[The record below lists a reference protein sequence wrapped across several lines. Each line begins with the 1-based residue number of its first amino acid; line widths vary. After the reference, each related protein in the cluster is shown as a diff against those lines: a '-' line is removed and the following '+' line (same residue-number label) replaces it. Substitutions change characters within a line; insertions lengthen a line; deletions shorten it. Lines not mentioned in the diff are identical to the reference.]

1 MGSSDPGKKVSCP
14 KFGAD
19 AASRCFMLEKI
30 FGLKAAQTTV
40 KSELIAG
47 VTTFA
52 AMAYILAVN
61 PAILSNAGMPVP
73 ALITVTAV
81 AAALGCF
88 LMAAF
93 TNYPI
98 AQAPGMGTNSYFAFV
113 ICIGSG
119 LPWQTALALTFWN
132 GIIFLIL
139 SVTGL
144 RSKLAE
150 SLPNGVK
157 IGIQCGIGFFIAFIG
172 LKSVGIVIAHEATLV
187 SIGNLKAPASLMVV
201 GGLALMT
208 FLTIKKFNGA
218 LLITILGLT
227 LIGLI
232 IPSEGAMVTS
242 IPEGIVSLPSGI
254 SETFLKLDILYP
266 ITHFPEIA
274 DVLITLLLL
283 DLFDSIGTL
292 VGLSRR
298 GGLVKMDGTMPK
310 LGKALTADAVA
321 TVSGSLLG
329 TSTTTSYIESAA
341 GIESGGRTGLTSV
354 VTGLCFL
361 LALIFTPIIL
371 VVPAAATAPALVM
384 VGAFMAQGLRE
395 LKFDDLSEIVPA
407 FITML
412 MIPLTFS
419 ITEGIGLGLTLYS
432 LILVLSGRAKEAPVL
447 SYIITAVF
455 IIYYA
460 LL

>member
-1 MGSSDPGKKVSCP
+1 MGFSDPGKKVSCP

-19 AASRCFMLEKI
+19 AATGCFMLEKI

-187 SIGNLKAPASLMVV
+187 SIGDLKAPASLMVV

-208 FLTIKKFNGA
+208 FLTIKKINGA

-298 GGLVKMDGTMPK
+298 AGLVKMDGTMPK
-310 LGKALTADAVA
+310 MGKALTADAVA

-361 LALIFTPIIL
+361 VALIFTPIIL

-384 VGAFMAQGLRE
+384 VGAFMAQGLRD

-447 SYIITAVF
+447 SYIISAVF

>member
-1 MGSSDPGKKVSCP
+1 
-14 KFGAD
+14 
-19 AASRCFMLEKI
+19 MLEKL
-30 FGLKAAQTTV
+30 FGLKAAKTTV
-40 KSELIAG
+40 RTEFLAG
-47 VTTFA
+47 ITTFA

-73 ALITVTAV
+73 ALITVTAI

-88 LMAAF
+88 LMAVM

-187 SIGNLKAPASLMVV
+187 SIGDLKAPASLMVM
-201 GGLALMT
+201 GGLAFMT
-208 FLTIKKFNGA
+208 FLTIRKVSGA

-232 IPSEGAMVTS
+232 IPSQGAMVTS
-242 IPEGIVSLPSGI
+242 VPDGIVSLPSSI

-266 ITHFPEIA
+266 IKHFPEIA

-298 GGLVKMDGTMPK
+298 ANLVRKDGSMPK
-310 LGKALTADAVA
+310 MGKALTADAVA
-321 TVSGSLLG
+321 TVAGSLFG

-361 LALIFTPIIL
+361 VALIFTPIIL
-371 VVPAAATAPALVM
+371 IVPAAATAPALVM
-384 VGAFMAQGLRE
+384 VGAFMAQGLKE
-395 LKFDDLSEIVPA
+395 LKFDDLSEVVPA

-432 LILVLSGRAKEAPVL
+432 LILLLSGRAKEAPVL
-447 SYIITAVF
+447 SYAISIVF
-455 IIYYA
+455 VIYYA
-460 LL
+460 FL

>member
-1 MGSSDPGKKVSCP
+1 
-14 KFGAD
+14 
-19 AASRCFMLEKI
+19 MLEKI

-52 AMAYILAVN
+52 AMSYILAVN

-73 ALITVTAV
+73 ALITVTAI

-88 LMAAF
+88 LMAAL

-172 LKSVGIVIAHEATLV
+172 LKSVGIVIDHEATLV
-187 SIGNLKAPASLMVV
+187 SIGDLKAPASLMVV

-208 FLTIKKFNGA
+208 FLTIKKVSGA

-232 IPSEGAMVTS
+232 IPSEGSMVTS
-242 IPEGIVSLPSGI
+242 IPDGIVSLPSGI
-254 SETFLKLDILYP
+254 SETFLKLEILYP

-298 GGLVKMDGTMPK
+298 AGLVKKDGTMPK
-310 LGKALTADAVA
+310 MGKALTADAVA
-321 TVSGSLLG
+321 TISGSLLG

-361 LALIFTPIIL
+361 VALIFTPIIL

-384 VGAFMAQGLRE
+384 VGAFMAQGLKE
-395 LKFDDLSEIVPA
+395 LRFDDLSEIVPA

-432 LILVLSGRAKEAPVL
+432 LILALSGRAKEAPIL
-447 SYIITAVF
+447 SYIISAVF
-455 IIYYA
+455 IVYYA

>member
-1 MGSSDPGKKVSCP
+1 
-14 KFGAD
+14 
-19 AASRCFMLEKI
+19 MLEKI

-187 SIGNLKAPASLMVV
+187 SIGDLKAPASLMVV

-298 GGLVKMDGTMPK
+298 AGLVKMDGTMPK
-310 LGKALTADAVA
+310 MGKALTADAVA

-361 LALIFTPIIL
+361 VALIFTPIIL

-384 VGAFMAQGLRE
+384 VGAFMAQGLRD

-447 SYIITAVF
+447 SYIISAVF

>member
-1 MGSSDPGKKVSCP
+1 
-14 KFGAD
+14 
-19 AASRCFMLEKI
+19 MLEKI

-73 ALITVTAV
+73 ALITVTAI

-88 LMAAF
+88 LMAAL

-172 LKSVGIVIAHEATLV
+172 LKSVGIVIDHEATLV
-187 SIGNLKAPASLMVV
+187 SIGDLKAPASLMVV

-208 FLTIKKFNGA
+208 FLTIKKVSGA

-242 IPEGIVSLPSGI
+242 IPDGIVSLPSGI

-298 GGLVKMDGTMPK
+298 AGLVNKDGTMPK
-310 LGKALTADAVA
+310 MGKALTADAVA

-341 GIESGGRTGLTSV
+341 GIESGGRTGLTSL

-361 LALIFTPIIL
+361 VALIFTPIIL

-384 VGAFMAQGLRE
+384 VGAFMAQGLKE
-395 LKFDDLSEIVPA
+395 LRFDDLSEIVPA

-432 LILVLSGRAKEAPVL
+432 LILALSGRAKEAPIL
-447 SYIITAVF
+447 SYIISAVF

>member
-1 MGSSDPGKKVSCP
+1 
-14 KFGAD
+14 
-19 AASRCFMLEKI
+19 MLEKI

-52 AMAYILAVN
+52 AMSYILAVN

-73 ALITVTAV
+73 ALITVTAI

-88 LMAAF
+88 LMAAL

-172 LKSVGIVIAHEATLV
+172 LKSVGIVIDHEATLV
-187 SIGNLKAPASLMVV
+187 SIGDLKAPASLMVV

-208 FLTIKKFNGA
+208 FLTIKRVSGA

-242 IPEGIVSLPSGI
+242 IPDGIVSLPSGI

-298 GGLVKMDGTMPK
+298 AGLVKKDGTMPK
-310 LGKALTADAVA
+310 MGKALTADAVA
-321 TVSGSLLG
+321 TISGSLLG

-361 LALIFTPIIL
+361 VALIFTPIIL

-384 VGAFMAQGLRE
+384 VGAFMAQGLKE
-395 LKFDDLSEIVPA
+395 LRFDDLSEIVPA

-432 LILVLSGRAKEAPVL
+432 LILALSGRAKEAPIL
-447 SYIITAVF
+447 SYIISAVF
-455 IIYYA
+455 IVYYA

>member
-1 MGSSDPGKKVSCP
+1 MGFSDPGKKVSCP

-19 AASRCFMLEKI
+19 AAIGCFMLEKI

-187 SIGNLKAPASLMVV
+187 SIGDLKAPASLMVV

-298 GGLVKMDGTMPK
+298 AGLVKMDGTMPK
-310 LGKALTADAVA
+310 MGKALTADAVA

-361 LALIFTPIIL
+361 VALIFTPIIL

-384 VGAFMAQGLRE
+384 VGAFMAQGLRD

-432 LILVLSGRAKEAPVL
+432 LILVLSGRAKEAPGL
-447 SYIITAVF
+447 SYIISAVF

>member
-1 MGSSDPGKKVSCP
+1 M
-14 KFGAD
+14 
-19 AASRCFMLEKI
+19 
-30 FGLKAAQTTV
+30 
-40 KSELIAG
+40 
-47 VTTFA
+47 
-52 AMAYILAVN
+52 
-61 PAILSNAGMPVP
+61 
-73 ALITVTAV
+73 
-81 AAALGCF
+81 
-88 LMAAF
+88 
-93 TNYPI
+93 
-98 AQAPGMGTNSYFAFV
+98 
-113 ICIGSG
+113 
-119 LPWQTALALTFWN
+119 
-132 GIIFLIL
+132 
-139 SVTGL
+139 

-187 SIGNLKAPASLMVV
+187 SIGDLQAPASVMVV
-201 GGLALMT
+201 GGRALMT

-298 GGLVKMDGTMPK
+298 AGLVKMDGTMPK
-310 LGKALTADAVA
+310 MGKALTADAVA

-341 GIESGGRTGLTSV
+341 GIESGGRTL
-354 VTGLCFL
+354 
-361 LALIFTPIIL
+361 
-371 VVPAAATAPALVM
+371 
-384 VGAFMAQGLRE
+384 
-395 LKFDDLSEIVPA
+395 
-407 FITML
+407 
-412 MIPLTFS
+412 
-419 ITEGIGLGLTLYS
+419 S
-432 LILVLSGRAKEAPVL
+432 LIH
-447 SYIITAVF
+447 I
-455 IIYYA
+455 
-460 LL
+460 

>member
-1 MGSSDPGKKVSCP
+1 LSGDFKKKASCW
-14 KFGAD
+14 KVGAD
-19 AASRCFMLEKI
+19 AAEGSSMLEKI

-52 AMAYILAVN
+52 AMSYILAVN

-73 ALITVTAV
+73 ALITVTAI

-88 LMAAF
+88 LMAAL

-172 LKSVGIVIAHEATLV
+172 LKSVGIVIDHEATLV
-187 SIGNLKAPASLMVV
+187 SIGDLKAPASLMVV

-208 FLTIKKFNGA
+208 FLTIKKVSGA

-242 IPEGIVSLPSGI
+242 IPDGIVSLPSGI

-298 GGLVKMDGTMPK
+298 AGLVKKDGTMPK
-310 LGKALTADAVA
+310 MGKALTADALA
-321 TVSGSLLG
+321 TVAGSLLG

-361 LALIFTPIIL
+361 VALIFTPIIL

-384 VGAFMAQGLRE
+384 VGAFMAQGLKE
-395 LKFDDLSEIVPA
+395 LRFDDLSEIVPA

-432 LILVLSGRAKEAPVL
+432 LILALSGRAKEAPFL
-447 SYIITAVF
+447 SYIISAVF
-455 IIYYA
+455 IVYYA

>member
-157 IGIQCGIGFFIAFIG
+157 IGIQCGTGFFIAFIG

>member
-1 MGSSDPGKKVSCP
+1 
-14 KFGAD
+14 
-19 AASRCFMLEKI
+19 MLEKV

-40 KSELIAG
+40 RTEMIAG
-47 VTTFA
+47 LTTFA

-61 PAILSNAGMPVP
+61 PAILSNAGMPAP
-73 ALITVTAV
+73 ALITVTAI

-88 LMAAF
+88 LMAAL

-144 RSKLAE
+144 RRKLAE

-172 LKSVGIVIAHEATLV
+172 LKSVGIVIAHDATLV
-187 SIGNLKAPASLMVV
+187 SIGDLKTPASLMVV

-208 FLTIKKFNGA
+208 FLTIKKVSGA

-227 LIGLI
+227 LIGLF

-242 IPEGIVSLPSGI
+242 APDGIVSLPAGI

-298 GGLVKMDGTMPK
+298 AGLVQKDGTMPK
-310 LGKALTADAVA
+310 MGKALTADALA

-361 LALIFTPIIL
+361 VALIFTPIIL
-371 VVPAAATAPALVM
+371 IVPAAATAPALVM
-384 VGAFMAQGLRE
+384 VGAFMAQGLKD

-447 SYIITAVF
+447 SYAISAVF

-460 LL
+460 VL

>member
-19 AASRCFMLEKI
+19 AAIGCFMLEKI

-187 SIGNLKAPASLMVV
+187 SIGDLKAPASLMVV

-232 IPSEGAMVTS
+232 IPSDGAMVTS

-298 GGLVKMDGTMPK
+298 AGLVKMDGTMPK
-310 LGKALTADAVA
+310 MGKALTADAVA

-361 LALIFTPIIL
+361 VALIFTPIIL

-384 VGAFMAQGLRE
+384 VGAFMAQGLRD

-447 SYIITAVF
+447 SYIISAVF

>member
-1 MGSSDPGKKVSCP
+1 
-14 KFGAD
+14 
-19 AASRCFMLEKI
+19 MLEKI

-187 SIGNLKAPASLMVV
+187 SIGDLKAPASLMVV

-208 FLTIKKFNGA
+208 FLTIKKINGA

-298 GGLVKMDGTMPK
+298 AGLVKMDGTMPK
-310 LGKALTADAVA
+310 MGKALTADAVA

-361 LALIFTPIIL
+361 VALIFTPIIL

-384 VGAFMAQGLRE
+384 VGAFMAQGLRD

-447 SYIITAVF
+447 SYIISAVF

>member
-1 MGSSDPGKKVSCP
+1 
-14 KFGAD
+14 
-19 AASRCFMLEKI
+19 MLEKI

-73 ALITVTAV
+73 ALITVTAI

-88 LMAAF
+88 LMAAL

-172 LKSVGIVIAHEATLV
+172 LKSVGIVIDHEATLV
-187 SIGNLKAPASLMVV
+187 SIGDLKAPASLMVV

-208 FLTIKKFNGA
+208 FLTIKKVSGA

-242 IPEGIVSLPSGI
+242 IPDGIVSLPSGI

-298 GGLVKMDGTMPK
+298 AGLVKKDGTMPK
-310 LGKALTADAVA
+310 MGKALTADAIA

-361 LALIFTPIIL
+361 IALIFTPIIL

-384 VGAFMAQGLRE
+384 VGAFMAQGLKE

-432 LILVLSGRAKEAPVL
+432 LILALSGRAKEAL
-447 SYIITAVF
+447 Y
-455 IIYYA
+455 
-460 LL
+460 

>member
-1 MGSSDPGKKVSCP
+1 
-14 KFGAD
+14 
-19 AASRCFMLEKI
+19 MLEKI

-40 KSELIAG
+40 KTELIAG

-73 ALITVTAV
+73 ALITVTAI

-88 LMAAF
+88 LMAAL

-172 LKSVGIVIAHEATLV
+172 LKSVGIVIDHEATLV
-187 SIGNLKAPASLMVV
+187 SIGDLKAPASLMVV

-208 FLTIKKFNGA
+208 FLTIKKVSGA

-242 IPEGIVSLPSGI
+242 IPDGIVSLPSGI

-298 GGLVKMDGTMPK
+298 AGLVKKDGTMPK
-310 LGKALTADAVA
+310 MGKALTADALA

-361 LALIFTPIIL
+361 VALIFTPIIL

-384 VGAFMAQGLRE
+384 VGAFMAQGLKD

-432 LILVLSGRAKEAPVL
+432 LILALSGRAKEAPIL
-447 SYIITAVF
+447 SYVISAVF
-455 IIYYA
+455 IFYYA

>member
-1 MGSSDPGKKVSCP
+1 
-14 KFGAD
+14 
-19 AASRCFMLEKI
+19 MLEKI

-52 AMAYILAVN
+52 GMSYILAVN

-73 ALITVTAV
+73 ALITVTAI

-88 LMAAF
+88 LMAAL

-172 LKSVGIVIAHEATLV
+172 LKSVGIVIDHEATLV
-187 SIGNLKAPASLMVV
+187 SIGDLKAPASLMVV

-208 FLTIKKFNGA
+208 FLTIKKVSGA

-242 IPEGIVSLPSGI
+242 IPDGIVSLPSGI

-298 GGLVKMDGTMPK
+298 AGLVKKDGTMPK
-310 LGKALTADAVA
+310 MGKALTADAVA

-361 LALIFTPIIL
+361 VALIFTPIIL

-384 VGAFMAQGLRE
+384 VGAFMAQGLKE
-395 LKFDDLSEIVPA
+395 LRFDDLSEIVPA

-432 LILVLSGRAKEAPVL
+432 LILALSGRAKEAPVL
-447 SYIITAVF
+447 SYIISAVF
-455 IIYYA
+455 IVYYA

>member
-19 AASRCFMLEKI
+19 AAIGCFMLEKI

-187 SIGNLKAPASLMVV
+187 SIGDLKAPASLMVV

-298 GGLVKMDGTMPK
+298 AGLVKMDGTMPK
-310 LGKALTADAVA
+310 MGKALTADAVA

-361 LALIFTPIIL
+361 VALIFTPIIL

-384 VGAFMAQGLRE
+384 VGAFMAQGLRD

-447 SYIITAVF
+447 SYIISAVF

>member
-1 MGSSDPGKKVSCP
+1 
-14 KFGAD
+14 
-19 AASRCFMLEKI
+19 MLEKI

-52 AMAYILAVN
+52 GMSYILAVN

-73 ALITVTAV
+73 ALITVTAI

-88 LMAAF
+88 LMAAL

-172 LKSVGIVIAHEATLV
+172 LKSVGIVIDHEATLV
-187 SIGNLKAPASLMVV
+187 SIGDLKAPASLMVV

-208 FLTIKKFNGA
+208 FLTIKKVSGA

-242 IPEGIVSLPSGI
+242 IPDGIVSLPSGI

-298 GGLVKMDGTMPK
+298 AGLVKKDGTMPK
-310 LGKALTADAVA
+310 MGKALTADAVA

-361 LALIFTPIIL
+361 VALIFTPIIL

-384 VGAFMAQGLRE
+384 VGAFMAQGLKE
-395 LKFDDLSEIVPA
+395 LRFDDLSEIVPA

-432 LILVLSGRAKEAPVL
+432 LILALSGRAKEAPIL
-447 SYIITAVF
+447 SYIISAVF
-455 IIYYA
+455 IVYYA

>member
-1 MGSSDPGKKVSCP
+1 
-14 KFGAD
+14 
-19 AASRCFMLEKI
+19 MLEKL
-30 FGLKAAQTTV
+30 FGLKAANTTV
-40 KSELIAG
+40 RTEFLAG
-47 VTTFA
+47 ITTFA

-73 ALITVTAV
+73 ALITVTAI

-88 LMAAF
+88 LMAVM

-157 IGIQCGIGFFIAFIG
+157 IGIQCGFGFFIAFIG
-172 LKSVGIVIAHEATLV
+172 LKSVGIVIPHEATLV
-187 SIGNLKAPASLMVV
+187 SIGDLKAPASLMVM
-201 GGLALMT
+201 GGLAFMT
-208 FLTIKKFNGA
+208 FLTIRNVSGA
-218 LLITILGLT
+218 LFIPILGLT

-232 IPSEGAMVTS
+232 IPSQGAMVTS
-242 IPEGIVSLPSGI
+242 VPDGIVSLPSGI

-266 ITHFPEIA
+266 IKHFPEIA

-298 GGLVKMDGTMPK
+298 ANLVRKDGSMPK
-310 LGKALTADAVA
+310 MGKALTADAVA
-321 TVSGSLLG
+321 TVAGSLFG
-329 TSTTTSYIESAA
+329 TSPTTSYIESAA

-361 LALIFTPIIL
+361 VALIFTPIIL
-371 VVPAAATAPALVM
+371 IVPAAATAPALVM
-384 VGAFMAQGLRE
+384 VGAFMAQGLKE
-395 LKFDDLSEIVPA
+395 LKFDDLGEVVPA

-432 LILVLSGRAKEAPVL
+432 LILLLSGRAKEAPVL
-447 SYIITAVF
+447 SYAISIVF
-455 IIYYA
+455 VIYYA
-460 LL
+460 FL

>member
-1 MGSSDPGKKVSCP
+1 
-14 KFGAD
+14 
-19 AASRCFMLEKI
+19 MLEKI

-187 SIGNLKAPASLMVV
+187 SIGDLKAPASLMVV

-298 GGLVKMDGTMPK
+298 AGLVKMDGTMPK
-310 LGKALTADAVA
+310 MGKALTADAVA

-361 LALIFTPIIL
+361 VALIFTPIIL

-384 VGAFMAQGLRE
+384 VGAFMAQGLRD

-432 LILVLSGRAKEAPVL
+432 LILVLSGRAKEAPGL
-447 SYIITAVF
+447 SYIISAVF

>member
-1 MGSSDPGKKVSCP
+1 
-14 KFGAD
+14 
-19 AASRCFMLEKI
+19 MLEKI

-52 AMAYILAVN
+52 AMSYILAVN

-73 ALITVTAV
+73 ALITVTAI

-88 LMAAF
+88 LMAAL

-172 LKSVGIVIAHEATLV
+172 LKSVGIVIDHEATLV
-187 SIGNLKAPASLMVV
+187 SIGDLKAPASLMVV

-208 FLTIKKFNGA
+208 FLTIKKVSGA

-242 IPEGIVSLPSGI
+242 IPDGIVSLPSGI

-298 GGLVKMDGTMPK
+298 AGLVKKDGTMPNM
-310 LGKALTADAVA
+310 GKALTADAVA

-361 LALIFTPIIL
+361 VALIFTPIIL

-395 LKFDDLSEIVPA
+395 LRFDDLSEIVPA

-432 LILVLSGRAKEAPVL
+432 LILALSGRAKEAPIL
-447 SYIITAVF
+447 SYIISAVF
-455 IIYYA
+455 IVYYA

>member
-1 MGSSDPGKKVSCP
+1 
-14 KFGAD
+14 
-19 AASRCFMLEKI
+19 MLEKI
-30 FGLKAAQTTV
+30 FGLKAAGTTV
-40 KSELIAG
+40 RTEMIAG
-47 VTTFA
+47 LTTFA

-88 LMAAF
+88 LMAAM
-93 TNYPI
+93 TNFPI

-119 LPWQTALALTFWN
+119 LPWETALALTFWN

-172 LKSVGIVIAHEATLV
+172 LKSVGIVVGHEATLV
-187 SIGNLKAPASLMVV
+187 TIGDLKAPAALMVV
-201 GGLALMT
+201 AGIALMT
-208 FLTIKKFNGA
+208 FLTIKRLSGA

-227 LIGLI
+227 IIGLF
-232 IPSEGAMVTS
+232 IPSEGGKVTS
-242 IPEGIVSLPSGI
+242 APDGIVSLPAGI
-254 SETFLKLDILYP
+254 SETFFKLNILYP
-266 ITHFPEIA
+266 ITHFTEIA

-298 GGLVKMDGTMPK
+298 AKLTREDGTMPK
-310 LGKALTADAVA
+310 MGKALTADAVA

-361 LALIFTPIIL
+361 VALIFTPIIL
-371 VVPAAATAPALVM
+371 IVPAAATAPALVM
-384 VGAFMAQGLRE
+384 VGAFMAQGLKD

-432 LILVLSGRAKEAPVL
+432 LVLIFSGRAKEAPVL
-447 SYIITAVF
+447 SYVISAVF

>member
-1 MGSSDPGKKVSCP
+1 MGFSDPGKKVSCP

-19 AASRCFMLEKI
+19 AAIGCFMLEKI

-187 SIGNLKAPASLMVV
+187 SIGDLKAPASLMVV

-208 FLTIKKFNGA
+208 FLTIKKINGA

-298 GGLVKMDGTMPK
+298 AGLVKMDGTMPK
-310 LGKALTADAVA
+310 MGKALTADAVA

-361 LALIFTPIIL
+361 VALIFTPIIL

-384 VGAFMAQGLRE
+384 VGAFMAQGLRD

-447 SYIITAVF
+447 SYIISAVF

>member
-1 MGSSDPGKKVSCP
+1 
-14 KFGAD
+14 
-19 AASRCFMLEKI
+19 MLEKI

-52 AMAYILAVN
+52 GMSYILAVN

-73 ALITVTAV
+73 ALITVTAI

-88 LMAAF
+88 LMAAL

-172 LKSVGIVIAHEATLV
+172 LKSVGIVIDHEATLV
-187 SIGNLKAPASLMVV
+187 SIGDLKAPASLMVV

-208 FLTIKKFNGA
+208 FLTIKKVSGA

-242 IPEGIVSLPSGI
+242 IPDGIVSLPSGI

-298 GGLVKMDGTMPK
+298 AGLVKKDGTMPNM
-310 LGKALTADAVA
+310 GKALTADAVA

-361 LALIFTPIIL
+361 VALIFTPIIL

-384 VGAFMAQGLRE
+384 VGAFMAQGLKE
-395 LKFDDLSEIVPA
+395 LRFDDLSEIVPA

-432 LILVLSGRAKEAPVL
+432 LILALSGRAKEAPVL
-447 SYIITAVF
+447 SYIISAVF
-455 IIYYA
+455 IVYYA

>member
-1 MGSSDPGKKVSCP
+1 
-14 KFGAD
+14 
-19 AASRCFMLEKI
+19 MLEKI

-52 AMAYILAVN
+52 GMSYILAVN

-73 ALITVTAV
+73 ALITVTAI

-88 LMAAF
+88 LMAAL

-172 LKSVGIVIAHEATLV
+172 LKSVGIVIDHEATLV
-187 SIGNLKAPASLMVV
+187 SIGDLKAPASLMFV

-208 FLTIKKFNGA
+208 FLTIKKVSGA

-242 IPEGIVSLPSGI
+242 IPDGIVSLPSGI

-298 GGLVKMDGTMPK
+298 AGLVKKDGTMPK
-310 LGKALTADAVA
+310 MGKALTADAVA

-361 LALIFTPIIL
+361 VALIFTPIIL

-384 VGAFMAQGLRE
+384 VGAFMAQGLKE
-395 LKFDDLSEIVPA
+395 LRFDDLSEIVPA

-432 LILVLSGRAKEAPVL
+432 LILALSGRAKEAPVL
-447 SYIITAVF
+447 SYIISAVF
-455 IIYYA
+455 IVYYA

>member
-1 MGSSDPGKKVSCP
+1 M
-14 KFGAD
+14 
-19 AASRCFMLEKI
+19 REKI
-30 FGLKAAQTTV
+30 LGLKSAQATV

-52 AMAYILAVN
+52 AMSYILAVN

-73 ALITVTAV
+73 ALITVTAI

-88 LMAAF
+88 LMAVL

-172 LKSVGIVIAHEATLV
+172 LKSVGIVIDHEATLV
-187 SIGNLKAPASLMVV
+187 SIGDLKAPASLMFV

-208 FLTIKKFNGA
+208 FLTIKKVSGA

-242 IPEGIVSLPSGI
+242 IPDGIVSLPSGI

-298 GGLVKMDGTMPK
+298 AGLVKKDGTMPNM
-310 LGKALTADAVA
+310 GKALTADAVA

-361 LALIFTPIIL
+361 VALIFTPIIL

-395 LKFDDLSEIVPA
+395 LRFDDLSEIVPA

-432 LILVLSGRAKEAPVL
+432 LILALSGRAKEAPIL
-447 SYIITAVF
+447 SYIISAVF
-455 IIYYA
+455 IVYYA

>member
-1 MGSSDPGKKVSCP
+1 
-14 KFGAD
+14 
-19 AASRCFMLEKI
+19 MLEKL
-30 FGLKAAQTTV
+30 FGLKAANTTV
-40 KSELIAG
+40 RTEFLAG
-47 VTTFA
+47 ITTFA

-73 ALITVTAV
+73 ALITVTAI

-88 LMAAF
+88 LMAVM

-187 SIGNLKAPASLMVV
+187 SIGDLKAPASLMVM
-201 GGLALMT
+201 GGLAFMT
-208 FLTIKKFNGA
+208 FLTIRKVSGA
-218 LLITILGLT
+218 LFITILGLT
-227 LIGLI
+227 VIGLI
-232 IPSEGAMVTS
+232 IPSQGAMVTS
-242 IPEGIVSLPSGI
+242 VPDGIVSLPSGI

-266 ITHFPEIA
+266 IKHFPEIA

-298 GGLVKMDGTMPK
+298 ANLVRKDGSMPK
-310 LGKALTADAVA
+310 MGKALTADAVA
-321 TVSGSLLG
+321 TVAGSLFG

-361 LALIFTPIIL
+361 VALIFTPIIL
-371 VVPAAATAPALVM
+371 IVPAAATAPALVM
-384 VGAFMAQGLRE
+384 VGAFMAQGLKE
-395 LKFDDLSEIVPA
+395 LKFDDLGEVVPA

-432 LILVLSGRAKEAPVL
+432 LILLLSGRAKEAPFL
-447 SYIITAVF
+447 SYAISIVF
-455 IIYYA
+455 VIYYA
-460 LL
+460 FL